1 MRAYVDESV
10 RVAAPGLYVLAGV
23 VVRPGQAEPVR
34 DVLRR
39 ELRHQRRPFHWR
51 LEERTDRESM
61 AKRVGALDLSAVVA
75 VASPVDAHRPE
86 RARRFCLTRMLWEL
100 EQRQVLDVLLES
112 RTHLDSED
120 RAHILGAQKAGHLTR
135 ELRYAFERP
144 NLEPLLWLP
153 DLVAGAVS
161 YSRAGLDQ
169 QCLEHL
175 QHIVTVVD
183 VGGAT

>member
-1 MRAYVDESV
+1 M
-10 RVAAPGLYVLAGV
+10 
-23 VVRPGQAEPVR
+23 
-34 DVLRR
+34 
-39 ELRHQRRPFHWR
+39 
-51 LEERTDRESM
+51 
-61 AKRVGALDLSAVVA
+61 
-75 VASPVDAHRPE
+75 
-86 RARRFCLTRMLWEL
+86 
-100 EQRQVLDVLLES
+100 LDVLLES

-120 RAHILGAQKAGHLTR
+120 RALLGAQKAGHLTR

-169 QCLEHL
+169 QSLEHL

-183 VGGAT
+183 VGAATLPQPCEPRGEP